1 MTRLP
6 AILMAAAGFTLWYRY
21 SLPTIRH
28 DVVKFRAWRQRV
40 QEWKNAGTIPARY
53 RRDDL
58 LWSVRLAA
66 LAVCTLAFAIITIV
80 LFALDRPPLGV
91 WGVALLTILCFVA
104 AGIWG
109 AMSDS
114 VR

>member
-1 MTRLP
+1 MTGLP
-6 AILMAAAGFTLWYRY
+6 AVFMAAAGFALWYGY
-21 SLPTIRH
+21 ALPTIQH

-40 QEWKNAGTIPARY
+40 QEGKNADTIPARY
-53 RRDDL
+53 RRNDL

-66 LAVCTLAFAIITIV
+66 LAVCALAFAIITIV

-91 WGVALLTILCFVA
+91 WGVALLTIVCFVA